1 METLK
6 LTLRVCQEDRRR
18 GTFRVPHTSR
28 AIVASLFFPRIVPG
42 ASVCQR
48 NLRFPWDIFR
58 MIEAVA
64 FGVQDGDFAGSA
76 SDEGCVL
83 ALAKK

>member
-1 METLK
+1 MSGGPKERDVQGPTHVK
-6 LTLRVCQEDRRR
+6 S
-18 GTFRVPHTSR
+18 HSR
-28 AIVASLFFPRIVPG
+28 FSFLPRIVPG
-42 ASVCQR
+42 ASGCQR

-58 MIEAVA
+58 MIEAMA

-76 SDEGCVL
+76 NDEGCVL

>member
-1 METLK
+1 
-6 LTLRVCQEDRRR
+6 
-18 GTFRVPHTSR
+18 
-28 AIVASLFFPRIVPG
+28 
-42 ASVCQR
+42 
-48 NLRFPWDIFR
+48 

-76 SDEGCVL
+76 NDEGCVL